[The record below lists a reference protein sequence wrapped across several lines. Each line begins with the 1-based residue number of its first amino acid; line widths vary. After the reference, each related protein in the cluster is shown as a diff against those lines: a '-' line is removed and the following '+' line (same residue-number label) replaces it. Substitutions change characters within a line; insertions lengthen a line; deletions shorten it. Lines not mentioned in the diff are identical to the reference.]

1 MEYVKAECDGW
12 VTVITIDRREKLNA
26 LNRQVLEELKQALLS
41 LNGDNRALVITG
53 AGDRAFVSGADIQ
66 AMREMDPAG
75 AKAFAELGHAA
86 MTLLENHPAPVI
98 AAINGYALGGG
109 CEIALACDIRIAA
122 ENAVLGLPEV
132 TLGLL
137 PGIGGT
143 QRLPRLVGPGLAKE
157 MIFSG
162 RRLTAEEARQIGLV
176 NRIVPRGEALSAA
189 KQLAA
194 EIAANGPVAVR
205 HAKAA
210 LNMALSTSLASGLQY
225 EVDQFALL
233 FATEDARE
241 GMGAFIERRKAD
253 FQGR

>member
-1 MEYVKAECDGW
+1 MEYVKAEHDGR

-162 RRLTAEEARQIGLV
+162 RRLTAEEARQMGLV

-189 KQLAA
+189 KQLAT

-210 LNMALSTSLASGLQY
+210 LNMSLSAGLAGGLQY
-225 EVDQFALL
+225 EVDEFALL